1 MQIYAIM
8 INFAHLKHTLIM
20 AHRIVVGIT
29 QGDSNGVGYEVIIK
43 ALSDSRML
51 DMCVPVLYGNSRTLG
66 LYRKMIPE
74 TDQISTNVIN
84 SAADARGKRLNI
96 INCVSDQL
104 PVEPG
109 QPTEAGAKAAIQA
122 LDAAVKD
129 LKEGLIDALV
139 TAPINKH
146 TVAALGFGFPGH
158 TEYLMDKFGSTEGL
172 MFMCTDTLKI
182 GLVTN
187 HEPLGN
193 VVTLIDKDLIFRKLR
208 LMNESLKR
216 DFAKDRP
223 TIAVLGLNPHAGD
236 DGYLGKEEKEIV
248 IPAIDQANSEGIL
261 AFGPY
266 SPDGF
271 FASNMQYKFDG
282 VLAMY
287 HDQGLIPF
295 KVLAFDKGV
304 NFTAGLPIVR
314 TSPDHGT
321 GYDIAGKNLANP
333 ASLTA
338 AIYMAIDICRNRMEY
353 DELSSN
359 PLEIKHFEG
368 PKREKTILP
377 E

>member
-129 LKEGLIDALV
+129 LKDGLIDALV

-193 VVTLIDKDLIFRKLR
+193 VVTLIDKDLIVRKLR
-208 LMNESLKR
+208 LMDVSLKR

-236 DGYLGKEEKEIV
+236 AGYLGAEEKEIV
-248 IPAIDQANSEGIL
+248 IPAIDQANAEGIL

-266 SPDGF
+266 RLLRQQYAIQIRRSAGNVPRPGTDSVQGACIRQRRQLHGRPPYRTHISRPRHRLRHRRKESGQPGF
-271 FASNMQYKFDG
+271 SYRRHLYG
-282 VLAMY
+282 
-287 HDQGLIPF
+287 
-295 KVLAFDKGV
+295 
-304 NFTAGLPIVR
+304 
-314 TSPDHGT
+314 
-321 GYDIAGKNLANP
+321 
-333 ASLTA
+333 
-338 AIYMAIDICRNRMEY
+338 NRHM
-353 DELSSN
+353 
-359 PLEIKHFEG
+359 
-368 PKREKTILP
+368 PKPYGI
-377 E
+377 

>member
-1 MQIYAIM
+1 
-8 INFAHLKHTLIM
+8 
-20 AHRIVVGIT
+20 
-29 QGDSNGVGYEVIIK
+29 
-43 ALSDSRML
+43 
-51 DMCVPVLYGNSRTLG
+51 
-66 LYRKMIPE
+66 MIPE

-84 SAADARGKRLNI
+84 SASDARGKRLNI

-109 QPTEAGAKAAIQA
+109 QPTEAGAKAAVQS
-122 LDAAVKD
+122 LEAAVKD

-146 TVAALGFGFPGH
+146 TVARLGFGFPGH
-158 TEYLMDKFGSTEGL
+158 TEFLISNFNATEGL
-172 MFMCTDTLKI
+172 MFLCTDNLKV

-187 HEPLGN
+187 HDPLGK
-193 VVTLIDKDLIFRKLR
+193 VATLIDKDLLVRKLR
-208 LMNESLKR
+208 LMNDSLKR

-236 DGYLGKEEKEIV
+236 GGSLGKEEIEKI
-248 IPAIDQANSEGIL
+248 IPAIEQANSENIL

-271 FASNMQYKFDG
+271 FASNMQYNFDG
-282 VLAMY
+282 VMAMY

-321 GYDIAGKNLANP
+321 GYDIAGKNMANP
-333 ASLTA
+333 ASMIS

-353 DELSSN
+353 EELNAN
-359 PLEIKHFEG
+359 PLEIKHFES
-368 PKREKTILP
+368 PKKERTILP